1 MFLNNNWLHGLF
13 VMSWLRF
20 CVFLL
25 LLSFTPLSLSADIP
39 DVMQAKVL
47 HGHVDVTEF
56 WVSEKLDGVRARWN
70 GKQLLSKTGL
80 RFAAPDWFVQGFPD
94 TPLDG
99 ELWMTRGHYEDV
111 VSIVRKQT
119 PHEGWKLLKLMV
131 FDLPGHKG
139 PFTERVEA
147 MRQLVLVKNAP
158 YLGVIEQFRLESE
171 AALMQ
176 KRDDTTRQGGE
187 GLMLQRQS
195 AIYQS
200 GRSDDLLKVKPF
212 EDAEAVVI
220 GYKPGKGKNT
230 GLMGSVH
237 VRADNGKEFY
247 IGSGFTQAQ
256 RNEPPP
262 VDSVI
267 NYRYQGFTDA
277 GIPRFAV
284 FVRMRNEE
292 LKQ

>member
-1 MFLNNNWLHGLF
+1 
-13 VMSWLRF
+13 MSWPRL

-25 LLSFTPLSLSADIP
+25 LLSFTPLSHAADIP

-47 HGHVDVTEF
+47 HGHIDVTEF
-56 WVSEKLDGVRARWN
+56 WASEKLDGVRARWD

-80 RFAAPDWFVQGFPD
+80 RFAAPDWFVKGFPD
-94 TPLDG
+94 RPLDG
-99 ELWMTRGHYEDV
+99 ELWMARGHYEDV
-111 VSIVRKQT
+111 ISIVRKQA

-131 FDLPGHKG
+131 FDLPAHKG
-139 PFTERVEA
+139 AFTERVEA
-147 MRQLVLVKNAP
+147 MRQLTIAKNAP

-176 KRDDTTRQGGE
+176 KRDEITQQGGE
-187 GLMLQRQS
+187 GLMLHRQS
-195 AIYQS
+195 AVYQS

-220 GYKPGKGKNT
+220 GYKLGKGKNT
-230 GLMGSVH
+230 GLMGSVK
-237 VRADNGKEFY
+237 VRSDNGKEFY

-256 RNEPPP
+256 RKEPPP
-262 VDSVI
+262 VGSVI

-292 LKQ
+292 LK